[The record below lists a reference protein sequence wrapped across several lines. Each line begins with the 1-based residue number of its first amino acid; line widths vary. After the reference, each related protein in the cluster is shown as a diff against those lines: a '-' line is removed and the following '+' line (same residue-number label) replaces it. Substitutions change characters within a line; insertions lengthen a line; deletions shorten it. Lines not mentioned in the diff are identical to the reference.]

1 MKAEIKNCTASIKVV
16 VEENKTIKANMA
28 HLEKELKKSL
38 EKVAKEKRQQQ
49 KKLWN
54 KTKLNYPFSED
65 ENKP

>member
-38 EKVAKEKRQQQ
+38 EKVAKEKRQQH
-49 KKLWN
+49 
-54 KTKLNYPFSED
+54 
-65 ENKP
+65 